1 MPRASTL
8 KPAPAAGPSARVPTT
23 KTTIVKETIEA
34 PASGAAVEEAGA
46 EEPFSRKEELRQEL
60 SELDF
65 WEKLKAIP
73 TPDWEHRVSAYLY
86 RVKGDYREE
95 GRPFNRPP
103 RGSGYLEI
111 FTQPFT
117 IEEIRQRFGGG
128 TYWCMVNWDAKGE
141 HGGLF
146 SGKFTIIGQAK
157 TDTTAGA
164 PNQSTEEFLIRL
176 VEKQMADV
184 KANLTKPDE
193 AVAKVMEM
201 MGKANDATVKMLEK
215 QIPQAS
221 DPMTQLSSM
230 LALLKD
236 LRTIDTPAPK
246 ADADSGFIKN
256 LELFERLGLLSKRN
270 DNPLDGVGKVFES
283 LKSLGIIPA
292 VGGTGGGGRDDWKV
306 ALANTAPQILQHVE
320 GIVSRVVQGIIQ
332 TRGPSPVQAAQI
344 AAGSAR
350 PGTILAG
357 SRAASGATPG
367 GAAGAPPPPAAPPPP
382 GASAGNAAP
391 APAPGSEAEQIAQAQ
406 VIVESWMWLRLVEL
420 FKGGTSGDDVAS
432 FLQLAAPEAAT
443 YFGAMTPA
451 ELETMIQG
459 HPILGQIAQ
468 HPRLKAFIEEFHSY
482 FTEEP
487 AEGEEPNEKENA

>member
-1 MPRASTL
+1 MPRVATA
-8 KPAPAAGPSARVPTT
+8 KPAPAPGATARVPTT

-34 PASGAAVEEAGA
+34 GEPGANGELGA
-46 EEPFSRKEELRQEL
+46 PETLSRKEELRQEL

-73 TPDWEHRVSAYLY
+73 TSDWEHRVSAYLY

-103 RGSGYLEI
+103 RGAGYLEI

-157 TDTTAGA
+157 TDTSAGA
-164 PNQSTEEFLIRL
+164 ANKSTEEFLIGL

-215 QIPQAS
+215 QIPQAA

-246 ADADSGFIKN
+246 ADVDSGFIKN

-283 LKSLGIIPA
+283 LKNLGIIPA
-292 VGGTGGGGRDDWKV
+292 VGGGGGSGRDDWKV
-306 ALANTAPQILQHVE
+306 AFANHAPEILRSVE
-320 GIVSRVVQGIIQ
+320 GIVTRVVQGIIQ
-332 TRGPSPVQAAQI
+332 TRVPSPVQAAQI

-357 SRAASGATPG
+357 SRGATPTAAPG
-367 GAAGAPPPPAAPPPP
+367 SAAGSQPSAQTP
-382 GASAGNAAP
+382 GAPAGGNAPP

-420 FKGGTSGDDVAS
+420 FKGGTSGEDIAS

-443 YFGAMTPA
+443 YFGAMSPA
-451 ELETMIQG
+451 ELETMFQG
-459 HPILGQIAQ
+459 HPILQQISQ
-468 HPRLKAFIEEFHSY
+468 HPRLKAFIEEFHAY
-482 FTEEP
+482 FTAEP
-487 AEGEEPNEKENA
+487 GEGEEPPEKENA